1 MSRSL
6 SPREAN
12 VFDCLVD
19 MVIAPPPG
27 LPSLRTVDTAGFLD
41 RYLAASPAPN
51 RAALRGALYALE
63 MGPLALGYRARL
75 RQLGPERRAAY
86 LTALERGRAAPA
98 VQALEA
104 VAKMAYYGDDA
115 VMVALGFD
123 PEAVVARGREL
134 RAREARW

>member
-1 MSRSL
+1 VSALSR
-6 SPREAN
+6 REAN
-12 VFDCLVD
+12 VFACLVD

-27 LPSLRTVDTAGFLD
+27 LPPLRTVDATGYLD

-63 MGPLALGYRARL
+63 LGPLALGFPARL
-75 RQLGPERRAAY
+75 RRLAPERRAAY
-86 LTALERGRAAPA
+86 LAALERGRAAPA

-123 PEAVVARGREL
+123 PDAVVARGREL
-134 RAREARW
+134 RAREERW